1 MSDLTEKRIEALEVA
16 LTNEKRESEFYLKQ
30 AERTSNPLGK
40 QMFQTLSNDEAEHYA
55 RIQELH
61 KKLTEDGKWPETL
74 PLKVKGTDAGDV
86 LKKVVE
92 GVDTSNQA
100 DTDDMEAV
108 KIAIEFETKGE
119 AFYKKL
125 KESVDDPLEKDFY
138 GMLESIEREHRL
150 SLEDTYEYFKDPEG
164 MVPADGKTASGRR
177 LIGTGRACPVP
188 AVHWTSGAGQSGWT
202 ARQR

>member
-1 MSDLTEKRIEALEVA
+1 MSETTDKRIQALEVA
-16 LTNEKRESEFYLKQ
+16 LTNEKREGEFYLKQ
-30 AERTSNPLGK
+30 AQRTQNPLGK

-61 KKLTEDGKWPETL
+61 KKLSEEGKWPESV
-74 PLKVKGTDAGDV
+74 PLTVKGTDAGDV

-92 GVDTSNQA
+92 GVDTANQA

-108 KIAIEFETKGE
+108 KIAIDFEAKGE

-125 KESVDDPLEKDFY
+125 KDSVDDPLEKQFY

-150 SLEDTYEYFKDPEG
+150 SLEDTYEFFKDPEG
-164 MVPADGKTASGRR
+164 WYQRTEKPHLDGA
-177 LIGTGRACPVP
+177 
-188 AVHWTSGAGQSGWT
+188 
-202 ARQR
+202 